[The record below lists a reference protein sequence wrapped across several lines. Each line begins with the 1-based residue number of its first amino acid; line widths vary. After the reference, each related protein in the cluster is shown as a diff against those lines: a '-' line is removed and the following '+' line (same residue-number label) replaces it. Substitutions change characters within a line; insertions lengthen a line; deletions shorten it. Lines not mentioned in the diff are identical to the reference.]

1 MYIKMIGIPKKVEVK
16 ADFKGIILISQLVL
30 REKKIY
36 IYIYMRIFIHKDFS
50 TLKKKRRF
58 FLFGDDSVRFSICE
72 SCP

>member
-36 IYIYMRIFIHKDFS
+36 IYICVYLYIKIF
-50 TLKKKRRF
+50 
-58 FLFGDDSVRFSICE
+58 
-72 SCP
+72 PP